1 MSYSL
6 NEIEATAK
14 KAARGAGYSWGMAE
28 EAGKATRWL
37 CIQGQEGCATLAG
50 FLIQMD
56 GQDLSNHK
64 PQALSEE
71 WHANSMLCPLISGAA
86 LSDCAADLLSGDI
99 TLRDVAH
106 PALLMPFAGRAAVRL
121 NRVVALECDGARAV
135 TNGVELALDG
145 AFSTH
150 AKQVKVSLQAEMSAA
165 LPRHTRGTPSPT
177 DLATLNKFAHRTYAP
192 ATEESRRLGAGAGLS
207 DND

>member
-50 FLIQMD
+50 YLIQMD
-56 GQDLSNHK
+56 GQV
-64 PQALSEE
+64 LSEHMPHMLSGE
-71 WHANSMLCPLISGAA
+71 WQAKSTLCPLISGAA
-86 LSDCAADLLSGDI
+86 LSDCAADLLSDDI
-99 TLRDVAH
+99 ILNEVAH
-106 PALLMPFAGRAAVRL
+106 AALLLPFAGRAAVRL

-135 TNGVELALDG
+135 TNGIELALEG

-150 AKQVKVSLQAEMSAA
+150 AAQVTVSLQAEMPAA
-165 LPRHTRGTPSPT
+165 LPRFTRGTPT
-177 DLATLNKFAHRTYAP
+177 AKDLATLNKFAHRTYAP